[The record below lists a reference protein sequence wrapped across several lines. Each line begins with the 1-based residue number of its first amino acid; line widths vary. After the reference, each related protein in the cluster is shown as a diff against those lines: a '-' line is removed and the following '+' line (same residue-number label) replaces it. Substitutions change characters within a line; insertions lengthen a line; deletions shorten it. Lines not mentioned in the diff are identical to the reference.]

1 VDIHTNRKG
10 GAEQKISFRKIQMN
24 ITDVRLRLMKDAGD
38 ENSLLATVS
47 ITIDGCFVVHKIGI
61 RRRGS
66 GYLITMPSETMA
78 DGTHRDIAHPI
89 NAAARAEIEKHVIA
103 RYEQEVTERNSASAV

>member
-1 VDIHTNRKG
+1 
-10 GAEQKISFRKIQMN
+10 MN
-24 ITDVRLRLMKDAGD
+24 ITDVRLKLMNDMGD

-66 GYLITMPSETMA
+66 GYLITMPSEQMV
-78 DGTHRDIAHPI
+78 DGSHRDIAHPI
-89 NAAARAEIEKHVIA
+89 NAEARAEVERRVIA
-103 RYEQEVTERNSASAV
+103 RYEQEVKERNSASAV

>member
-1 VDIHTNRKG
+1 
-10 GAEQKISFRKIQMN
+10 MN
-24 ITDVRLRLMKDAGD
+24 ITDVRLKLMNDMGD

-66 GYLITMPSETMA
+66 GYLVTMPSEQMA
-78 DGTHRDIAHPI
+78 DGSHRDIAHPI
-89 NAAARAEIEKHVIA
+89 NAEARAEVERRVIA
-103 RYEQEVTERNSASAV
+103 KYEQEVKERNSASAV